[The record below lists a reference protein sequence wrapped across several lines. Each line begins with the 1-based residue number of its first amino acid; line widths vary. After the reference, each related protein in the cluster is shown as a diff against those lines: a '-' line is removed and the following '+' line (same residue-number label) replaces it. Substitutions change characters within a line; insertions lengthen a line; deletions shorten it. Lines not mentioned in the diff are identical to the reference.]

1 MFLNFINSP
10 LSLFLDSLIAVPLT
24 TTYIA
29 IFIPNLSCDF
39 WTLMFSH
46 LQEILCYTST
56 RCQILLNLLVQRQ
69 LAVSCCCCCS
79 VTQSCLTLCDPLDC
93 SMPGFP
99 VHHKL
104 LELAQ
109 THTLSHWCHPT
120 ISSSVVLFSSCLQ
133 SFPAS
138 GSFPM
143 SQFLTSGSQSIGVS
157 ASVSVLSMNIQDW
170 FPLGLT
176 GWISLQSKG
185 FSRVFFNTTVQKH
198 QFFGPQLSL

>member
-99 VHHKL
+99 VLHDL
-104 LELAQ
+104 LEFAQ
-109 THTLSHWCHPT
+109 THVNWVDDAIQPSNPPSPPYTVKTHLKVFKKMIGWWSHCFLYAIWH
-120 ISSSVVLFSSCLQ
+120 IKHNLYL
-133 SFPAS
+133 A
-138 GSFPM
+138 GSAVALITCF
-143 SQFLTSGSQSIGVS
+143 FHLTKYWLHV
-157 ASVSVLSMNIQDW
+157 
-170 FPLGLT
+170 
-176 GWISLQSKG
+176 
-185 FSRVFFNTTVQKH
+185 
-198 QFFGPQLSL
+198 

>member
-99 VHHKL
+99 VLHDL
-104 LELAQ
+104 LEPAQ
-109 THTLSHWCHPT
+109 THVQWVGDSTESST
-120 ISSSVVLFSSCLQ
+120 ISSSVIPLSSCLH
-133 SFPAS
+133 SFPAW
-138 GSFPM
+138 M
-143 SQFLTSGSQSIGVS
+143 SSNES
-157 ASVSVLSMNIQDW
+157 AHL
-170 FPLGLT
+170 
-176 GWISLQSKG
+176 
-185 FSRVFFNTTVQKH
+185 
-198 QFFGPQLSL
+198 

>member
-46 LQEILCYTST
+46 LQEILCCTST
-56 RCQILLNLLVQRQ
+56 RCQTLLNLLVQRQ

-79 VTQSCLTLCDPLDC
+79 VTQSCLTLCDRIYC
-93 SMPGFP
+93 SMPGLP
-99 VHHKL
+99 VLHCL
-104 LELAQ
+104 PEFAQ
-109 THTLSHWCHPT
+109 THVHWVSDDIQPSLAIQHEMLDVAP
-120 ISSSVVLFSSCLQ
+120 FSSCHL
-133 SFPAS
+133 SFPSS

-143 SQFLTSGSQSIGVS
+143 SWLFASDGHSIGALAS
-157 ASVSVLSMNIQDW
+157 ASVLPMNIQSWGLISFRIDW
-170 FPLGLT
+170 LIL
-176 GWISLQSKG
+176 L
-185 FSRVFFNTTVQKH
+185 
-198 QFFGPQLSL
+198 